1 MAEEWDGLRS
11 WQLASAG
18 SCEVLYG
25 RGSYA
30 TLASARSGHRGFRWF
45 SVGLNCQACF
55 GAIVS

>member
-30 TLASARSGHRGFRWF
+30 TLVSARSGIEPSGGSAW
-45 SVGLNCQACF
+45 A
-55 GAIVS
+55 